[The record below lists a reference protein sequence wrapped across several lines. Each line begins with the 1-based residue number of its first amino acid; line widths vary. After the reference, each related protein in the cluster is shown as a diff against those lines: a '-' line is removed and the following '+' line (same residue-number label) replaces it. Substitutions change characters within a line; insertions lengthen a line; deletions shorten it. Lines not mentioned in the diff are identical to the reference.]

1 MKESFTDVTIEV
13 VVDRDSAAF
22 GIRFDEHG
30 CFVGTSQ
37 HIKDESSEDG
47 MSRPTED
54 EITEAKK
61 YAMEKLR
68 RFIL

>member
-1 MKESFTDVTIEV
+1 MKEPFECVTIEV
-13 VVDRDSAAF
+13 VIDNGDSVY

-30 CFVGTSQ
+30 CFVGIAQ

-47 MSRPTED
+47 MSKPTED

-61 YAMEKLR
+61 YAIEKLR
-68 RFIL
+68 RFVL